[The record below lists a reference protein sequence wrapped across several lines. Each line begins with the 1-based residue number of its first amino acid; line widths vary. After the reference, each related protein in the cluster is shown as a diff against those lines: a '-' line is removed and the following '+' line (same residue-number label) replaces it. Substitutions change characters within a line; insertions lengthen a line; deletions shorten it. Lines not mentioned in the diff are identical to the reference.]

1 MEPSQRPTVAIVDDD
16 PGVLQSIRRALEL
29 RGYDARSFSS
39 ASALLADIDSLAP
52 ACVIADL
59 LMPDLPGLD
68 LQRKLRSSGC
78 ECPVIFITGNGDIRT
93 SVRAMLEGA
102 VDFLTKPIEL
112 DDLMG
117 AVVRAIDRTRLVRER
132 DATRKLVRRRAAT
145 LTPRERQVFEQ
156 VVAGLTNKRIAANL
170 GISEKTV
177 KVHRGKVMHK
187 MKAQSLPDL
196 VRAAEQLEFG
206 RLGNA
211 NASARQASPG
221 DAAGPFELGT

>member
-1 MEPSQRPTVAIVDDD
+1 
-16 PGVLQSIRRALEL
+16 
-29 RGYDARSFSS
+29 
-39 ASALLADIDSLAP
+39 
-52 ACVIADL
+52 
-59 LMPDLPGLD
+59 
-68 LQRKLRSSGC
+68 KLRSSGC

-145 LTPRERQVFEQ
+145 LTPRERQVFEE
-156 VVAGLTNKRIAANL
+156 VVAGLTNKRIGANL
-170 GISEKTV
+170 GMSEKTV

-221 DAAGPFELGT
+221 D